1 MGKSMGRVELT
12 ANSVAN
18 ETVKMSANVLK
29 SVKEL
34 IKSKATTAKI
44 SSFLKTS
51 GVKFSITNNRLTI
64 FTSDKNNNNTSYE
77 YKLA

>member
-18 ETVKMSANVLK
+18 ETVKMSSNILK

-34 IKSKATTAKI
+34 IKSKATSLKI
-44 SSFLKTS
+44 TTFLKTN
-51 GVKFSITNNRLTI
+51 GVKYSITNKRLVI
-64 FTSDKNNNNTSYE
+64 FTADKNNNNTSYE
-77 YKLA
+77 YNLA

>member
-18 ETVKMSANVLK
+18 ETVKMSSNILK
-29 SVKEL
+29 AVKEL
-34 IKSKATTAKI
+34 IKSKATSLKI
-44 SSFLKTS
+44 TTFLKTN

-64 FTSDKNNNNTSYE
+64 FTSDKNSNNTSYE
-77 YKLA
+77 YQLA